1 MTNGLGPRTNG
12 EVRAIVRR
20 PPVQPAPCTASG
32 REGPVSSLPRAT
44 AVRALMRTGRTAR
57 SLGHMKTASQAVK
70 CFDIPRQGER
80 HASAKRTLDVR
91 AGGDA
96 QRSPLAGDGST
107 PRTRSSVTA
116 ESGNAEGC
124 AGIDLAGAF
133 PMQVD
138 LRMLRC
144 FVAVAEELHF
154 GRAACRL
161 MVAQPAV
168 SRTVR
173 ALEQRLGLDLLRRTS
188 RHVELTEAGEALLE
202 PSREML
208 ARHEALLVEAFVLK
222 RTSGLSEV
230 RSAESAS

>member
-1 MTNGLGPRTNG
+1 
-12 EVRAIVRR
+12 
-20 PPVQPAPCTASG
+20 
-32 REGPVSSLPRAT
+32 
-44 AVRALMRTGRTAR
+44 
-57 SLGHMKTASQAVK
+57 
-70 CFDIPRQGER
+70 
-80 HASAKRTLDVR
+80 
-91 AGGDA
+91 
-96 QRSPLAGDGST
+96 
-107 PRTRSSVTA
+107 
-116 ESGNAEGC
+116 
-124 AGIDLAGAF
+124 
-133 PMQVD
+133 MQVD